1 MERAPT
7 VRCAARVIL
16 LDEND
21 RLLLARFEYGGKH
34 WWTAPGGGLDDGETH
49 EQAARREIA
58 EETGHVLGQLGPWVW
73 TREHV
78 FRFEDQL
85 YRQVE
90 RYFVAHVPAFA
101 AHSQELGE
109 QEAKVF
115 AGLGWWTPEELAETE
130 DEEFAPA
137 NLPMLVRALLEN
149 GPPEQPVE
157 VGG

>member
-7 VRCAARVIL
+7 VRRAGRVIL

-49 EQAARREIA
+49 EQAARREIT

-78 FRFEDQL
+78 FRFEGQL

-90 RYFVAHVPAFA
+90 RYFVAHVSVFDV
-101 AHSQELGE
+101 HSQELGE

-115 AGLGWWTPEELAETE
+115 AGLGWWTPEELAEAE
-130 DEEFAPA
+130 DEEFTPA

-149 GPPEQPVE
+149 GPPEQPIE